1 MEQINAGLLIPGRGE
16 PVPDATVLID
26 GARISYAGPAAGA
39 PAAPGAVIRSAA
51 TVLPGLWDCHGHFM
65 GSRMLDLA
73 RLPQEPT
80 ALRAARSARDL
91 INALNAGITSVR
103 EVGGLGVYLAQPVRE
118 GLLDG
123 PSIYPAGAVL
133 STTGGHGDLHC
144 YPLSWVA
151 DFGQHDGTFRLADG
165 TSECMR
171 AVREQLRRG
180 AAVIKVC
187 ASGGVLSEVDHPI
200 HQQFTDAELATI
212 VEVAGLAGRVVAAH
226 CHGKPGIMAALRAG
240 VATIEHGTY
249 LDEEAC
255 DAMRETG
262 TILVPTRT
270 IIENILAHLDKVPP
284 YAAAKLT
291 ALAATHADMLRMAI
305 DRGVT
310 IAMGTDLG
318 LTGLDLPGAWGTNGT
333 ELQHLV
339 ALGMTPQQA
348 IEAAT
353 ATAPRTLGP
362 QAPRSGLLAEGYDAD
377 LITVDGDPLAD
388 ISLLAEPDH
397 ITAVWVGG
405 RQVKG
410 NS

>member
-1 MEQINAGLLIPGRGE
+1 MERINAGLLIPGRGE
-16 PVPDATVLID
+16 PVRDATVLID
-26 GARISYAGPAAGA
+26 GGRISYAGPAASA
-39 PAAPGAVIRSAA
+39 PATPGTAARSAA

-65 GSRMLDLA
+65 GGRALDLA

-80 ALRAARSARDL
+80 PLRAARSARDL
-91 INALNAGITSVR
+91 TNALNAGITSVR
-103 EVGGLGVYLAQPVRE
+103 EVGGLGVYLAQAVRE

-123 PSIYPAGAVL
+123 PSIYAAGAVL
-133 STTGGHGDLHC
+133 STTGGHGDLHS
-144 YPLSWVA
+144 YPLSWMH
-151 DFGQHDGTFRLADG
+151 DFGHYDGTFRLADG

-187 ASGGVLSEVDHPI
+187 ASGGVMSEVDHPV
-200 HQQFTDAELATI
+200 HQQFTDAELRAI
-212 VEVAGLAGRVVAAH
+212 VEVAGLADRVVAAH

-270 IIENILAHLDKVPP
+270 IIENILANLDKVPP

-291 ALAATHADMLRMAI
+291 AVADTHADMVRMAI
-305 DRGVT
+305 ELGVT

-333 ELQHLV
+333 ELVHLV
-339 ALGMTPQQA
+339 ALGMTPRQA

-388 ISLLAEPDH
+388 ISVLADPGR
-397 ITAVWVGG
+397 ITTVWVGG

-410 NS
+410 TS